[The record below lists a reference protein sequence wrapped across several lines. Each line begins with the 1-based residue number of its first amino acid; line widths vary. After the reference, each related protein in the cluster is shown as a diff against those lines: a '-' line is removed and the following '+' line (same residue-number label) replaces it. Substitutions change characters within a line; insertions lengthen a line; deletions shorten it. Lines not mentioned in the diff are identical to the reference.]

1 MLSNFIAV
9 LTSNYYRLTII
20 DDRSILF
27 LMTKAIKTKFNR
39 ERLLSEGVELFSEHG
54 YHGIGL
60 NGILNS
66 VKIPK
71 GSFYH
76 YFKSKEDFGAK
87 VVDFYTEMTK
97 QQLTH
102 AFAGTGLSGFVA
114 LQQFFDKSIEAH
126 LDEGK
131 KHGCLAANLGAE
143 ISDTSEVCRI
153 AVEHSMN
160 ITRDM
165 FEVVIQRGQ
174 KDGSIRQDIN
184 SVVLADI
191 LLNSF
196 EGALLR
202 MKIEKSGEPLN
213 QFRDV
218 VLNTF
223 FAAP

>member
-1 MLSNFIAV
+1 
-9 LTSNYYRLTII
+9 
-20 DDRSILF
+20 
-27 LMTKAIKTKFNR
+27 MTKTLKTKFNK

-60 NGILNS
+60 NGILNT

-97 QQLTH
+97 QQLTQV
-102 AFAGTGLSGFVA
+102 FADTTISGFTA
-114 LQQFFDKSIEAH
+114 LQHFFNKSIEAH
-126 LDEGK
+126 LGEGK
-131 KHGCLAANLGAE
+131 KHGCLAGNLGAE

-153 AVEHSMN
+153 AVERSMRV
-160 ITRDM
+160 TRDT
-165 FEVVIQRGQ
+165 FETVIQRGQ
-174 KDGSIRQDIN
+174 TDGSIRQDIN

-202 MKIEKSGEPLN
+202 MKVEKSGEPLY
-213 QFRDV
+213 QVRDV
-218 VLNTF
+218 ILNKF
-223 FAAP
+223 FVAS